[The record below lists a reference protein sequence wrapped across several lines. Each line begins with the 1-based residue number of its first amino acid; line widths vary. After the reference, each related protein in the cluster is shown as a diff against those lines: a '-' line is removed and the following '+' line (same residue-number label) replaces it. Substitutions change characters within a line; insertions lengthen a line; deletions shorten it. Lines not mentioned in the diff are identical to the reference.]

1 MQVLNIFHVLI
12 AIAMIAFILIQKGA
26 GATAGAAFGSGAS
39 GTVFGSRGAGNF
51 LSHTTWVLATAFCL
65 ISLTMAVMASRMS
78 LTPETDLGV
87 VGSETTVEQSIENTA
102 SDLPLSMESAENSAE
117 NSDIPSMDA
126 VLEQSAAEQSAAEQ
140 AATDVPAPEPA
151 AEEETAAADDG
162 S

>member
-51 LSHTTWVLATAFCL
+51 LSRTTWVLATLFCL

-78 LTPETDLGV
+78 MAPETDLGV
-87 VGSETTVEQSIENTA
+87 VGNTPATQEVTEQLVP
-102 SDLPLSMESAENSAE
+102 DLPVAIEATDS
-117 NSDIPSMDA
+117 SDVPSMDA
-126 VLEQSAAEQSAAEQ
+126 VIAQ
-140 AATDVPAPEPA
+140 PET
-151 AEEETAAADDG
+151 EETTGDMPAMEDLDSLPVEQDPG
-162 S
+162 KKDTSGGNGL